1 MDKSTDKKNNDKDKD
16 KNIEKIWNDSEVQI
30 LKKWGEVASSYRLLH
45 DRAFREFQVKSYGLT
60 IPVII
65 LSTLSGTA
73 SFTIQSFPTSL
84 QTYVPMVIGGVNICV
99 GIIQTVSQFL
109 RVNELTESHRVA
121 SISYG
126 KFSRNIVTELS
137 LPPKERTYNGID
149 FVQVCRTEM
158 DRLIEQSPIIPMYLL
173 RDFESNKDFVNITKP
188 DVLKITNIVEYKPSN
203 EEKIV
208 ELMANVADK
217 VHNIHKHNANKN
229 NVSRI
234 QDIIEKKINPEKEK
248 TELENDIKNVVNNIN
263 LNDFEKDVPDY
274 SVINVDEIA
283 DKIINKRNEELKDID
298 NNGIV
303 SKMLKKNIT
312 IIKPLDV

>member
-73 SFTIQSFPTSL
+73 SFTIQSFPASL

-173 RDFESNKDFVNITKP
+173 REFEKNKDFVNITKP
-188 DVLKITNIVEYKPSN
+188 DVLKITNIVEYKPSE
-203 EEKIV
+203 EEKVV
-208 ELMANVADK
+208 ELMANIADK
-217 VHNIHKHNANKN
+217 VHNMQKNNVNKN
-229 NVSRI
+229 NVSKI
-234 QDIIEKKINPEKEK
+234 QDIIEKKVNPDKEK
-248 TELENDIKNVVNNIN
+248 NIEDNIKNVVNSIN
-263 LNDFEKDVPDY
+263 LNDFEKDIAEH
-274 SVINVDEIA
+274 SIINIDEIA
-283 DKIINKRNEELKDID
+283 DKIINKRNEELKAID

-303 SKMLKKNIT
+303 SKMLKKKVD

>member
-1 MDKSTDKKNNDKDKD
+1 MDKSIDKKNNDKDKD

-173 RDFESNKDFVNITKP
+173 KEFESNKDFVNITKP
-188 DVLKITNIVEYKPSN
+188 DVLKITNIVEYKPSE
-203 EEKIV
+203 EEKVV
-208 ELMANVADK
+208 ELMANIADK
-217 VHNIHKHNANKN
+217 VHNLQKNNVNKN
-229 NVSRI
+229 NVSKI
-234 QDIIEKKINPEKEK
+234 QDIIEKKVNPDKEK
-248 TELENDIKNVVNNIN
+248 NIEDNIKNVVNSIN
-263 LNDFEKDVPDY
+263 LNDFEKDIAEH
-274 SVINVDEIA
+274 SIINIDEIA
-283 DKIINKRNEELKDID
+283 DKIINKRNEELKEID

-303 SKMLKKNIT
+303 SKMLKKNVT
-312 IIKPLDV
+312 IIKQLDV

>member
-173 RDFESNKDFVNITKP
+173 KDFESNKDFVNITKP

-263 LNDFEKDVPDY
+263 LNDFEKDIPDY

-283 DKIINKRNEELKDID
+283 EKIINKRNEELKEID

-303 SKMLKKNIT
+303 SKMLKKKVE
-312 IIKPLDV
+312 IIKTLDV

>member
-1 MDKSTDKKNNDKDKD
+1 MDKSTDKKSNDKDKD

-73 SFTIQSFPTSL
+73 SFTIQSFPASL

-173 RDFESNKDFVNITKP
+173 RDFESNKDFISITKP
-188 DVLKITNIVEYKPSN
+188 DVLKITNIVEYKPSE
-203 EEKIV
+203 EEKVV
-208 ELMANVADK
+208 ELMANIADK
-217 VHNIHKHNANKN
+217 VHNMQKNNVNKN

-234 QDIIEKKINPEKEK
+234 QDIIEKKVNPDKEK
-248 TELENDIKNVVNNIN
+248 NVEDNIKNVVNSIN
-263 LNDFEKDVPDY
+263 LNDFEKDIAEH
-274 SVINVDEIA
+274 SVINIDEIA
-283 DKIINKRNEELKDID
+283 DKIINKRNEELKEID

-303 SKMLKKNIT
+303 SKMLKKKVE